1 MGDVLKLST
10 NTNQRIEDCFE
21 YQETEPIEAYVTGS
35 LDEPENGQKYTMFD
49 KTWIAQKMIIK
60 AGATCQFETKED
72 TRVDFD

>member
-35 LDEPENGQKYTMFD
+35 LDDPENGQKYTMFD
-49 KTWIAQKMIIK
+49 KTWIA
-60 AGATCQFETKED
+60 
-72 TRVDFD
+72 